1 MGNTNGIIKIN
12 YEDIQYAINNKI
24 IIINTLNTNQQNCL
38 IKNTICIEEETEL
51 INSLL
56 QNYKM
61 SEKIIIYGKNSND
74 HKIFDKYEQLIK
86 LGFRNVYLY
95 TGGLFEWLC
104 LQDIYGSDNFP
115 TTTDELDLLKYK
127 APSLFNDHFLLQNI
141 D

>member
-12 YEDIQYAINNKI
+12 YEDMQYAIKNNI
-24 IIINTLNTNQQNCL
+24 IIINTLNSSQQNCV
-38 IKNTICIEEETEL
+38 IKNTICIEEETDL

-56 QNYKM
+56 QNYRT

-104 LQDIYGSDNFP
+104 LQDIYGTENFE
-115 TTTDELDLLKYK
+115 TNGYELDILKYK
-127 APSLFNDHFLLQNI
+127 PEQRLNISLLNN
-141 D
+141 

>member
-1 MGNTNGIIKIN
+1 M
-12 YEDIQYAINNKI
+12 QYAIRNNI
-24 IIINTLNTNQQNCL
+24 IIINTLNSSQQSCV
-38 IKNTICIEEETEL
+38 IKNTICIEEEAEL

-56 QNYKM
+56 QNYKT

-104 LQDIYGSDNFP
+104 LQDIYGTENFE
-115 TTTDELDLLKYK
+115 TNGYELDILKYK
-127 APSLFNDHFLLQNI
+127 PEQRLNINLLNN
-141 D
+141 